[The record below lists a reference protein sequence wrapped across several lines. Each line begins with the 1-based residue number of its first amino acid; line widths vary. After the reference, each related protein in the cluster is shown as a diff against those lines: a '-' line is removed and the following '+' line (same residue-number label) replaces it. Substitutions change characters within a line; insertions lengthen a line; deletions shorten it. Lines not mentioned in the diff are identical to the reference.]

1 MCGISGIISSKP
13 SFLEKKIFQS
23 LTSLENRGYD
33 SSGICYINNKNEIKI
48 YRKVFQEKK
57 KPIEQLEE
65 EKFSKTNIIFGHN
78 RWATHGE
85 KSIINA
91 HPHQSNRGNIIL
103 VHNGI
108 IENFLELKT
117 FLMEK
122 GFLFYSET
130 DTEVIVNLL
139 EYYKEENQT
148 IPFEEMIQ
156 KTIEKIHGTFAF
168 IIYHHD
174 EKNKIYAVRRGSP
187 LLVGYREHIVQIVS
201 EQSGF
206 SSDIDTYIILN
217 NNDICT
223 LEYNEDKVSM
233 IVSQIYEKK
242 KINHKEICNSPL
254 PFKHWTI
261 KEIYEQPQTILN
273 ALNHGGRIRDGKIHL
288 GGIESSREYL
298 EKIDN
303 ILLIGCGTSYHA
315 AMIGRN
321 LFKNYCQF
329 KQISIYD
336 GADFDEKDI
345 PSYGKT
351 IIIFISQS
359 GETRDLYQS
368 LLIAKKEKIFT
379 IGIINVIDSLIAR
392 EVDCGIYCNAERE
405 VGVAS
410 TKAFTSQVICL
421 SLLVGWFSQI
431 HYKDEF
437 ILKQFLNDLLQLS
450 EQFKNCI
457 KECHEKIKNFI
468 KLFQSNHLFLLG
480 KENDEYIA
488 REGSLKIKEISYIH
502 SEAYSSSSLK
512 HGPFALLEQS
522 MPVIL
527 LHTNKKN
534 ELKIMG
540 CYEEIHSR
548 LSPIL
553 FITPFHSIKKENIIY
568 IPENKTFSYL
578 LAIIPLQLLA
588 YELSLERGQNPDL
601 PRNLA
606 KVVTVD

>member
-1 MCGISGIISSKP
+1 MCGISGIITSNFSY
-13 SFLEKKIFQS
+13 LEKKIFKS

-33 SSGICYINNKNEIKI
+33 SSGICYINEDQEIQI

-65 EKFSKTNIIFGHN
+65 EFYSKTNIMFGHN

-85 KSIINA
+85 KSIINT
-91 HPHQSNRGNIIL
+91 HPHKSNSGNIIL

-117 FLMEK
+117 FLTEK

-139 EYYKEENQT
+139 EYYKNEN
-148 IPFEEMIQ
+148 ISLPFEEIIQ
-156 KTIEKIHGTFAF
+156 KTIERIHGTFAF

-174 EKNKIYAVRRGSP
+174 EKKKLYAVRRGSP
-187 LLVGYREHIVQIVS
+187 LLVGYREDIVQIVS

-206 SSDIDTYIILN
+206 SSDMDTYIILN
-217 NNDICT
+217 NNDICSI
-223 LEYNEDKVSM
+223 EYLKEKVSM
-233 IVSQIYEKK
+233 IVNQIYEKK
-242 KINHKEICNSPL
+242 KINHKELSSSPF
-254 PFKHWTI
+254 PFKHWTM

-273 ALNHGGRIRDGKIHL
+273 ALNHGGRIRHGKIHL
-288 GGIESSREYL
+288 GGIEKSREYL
-298 EKIDN
+298 EDIDN
-303 ILLIGCGTSYHA
+303 IIFIGCGTSYHA
-315 AMIGRN
+315 CMIGRN
-321 LFKNYCQF
+321 LAKNYCRF

-345 PSYGKT
+345 PKYGKT
-351 IIIFISQS
+351 VIILISQS
-359 GETRDLYQS
+359 GETRDLYHS

-379 IGIINVIDSLIAR
+379 IGIINVVDSLIAR

-437 ILKQFLNDLLQLS
+437 ILKQFLSDLLQLS

-457 KECHEKIKNFI
+457 TETHEKIKEYI

-480 KENDEYIA
+480 KENDEYIS

-512 HGPFALLEQS
+512 HGPFALLEKS

-553 FITPFHSIKKENIIY
+553 FITPFRNIKKENTIY
-568 IPENKTFSYL
+568 IPENKTFSFL

-588 YELSLERGQNPDL
+588 YELSLERGHNPDL